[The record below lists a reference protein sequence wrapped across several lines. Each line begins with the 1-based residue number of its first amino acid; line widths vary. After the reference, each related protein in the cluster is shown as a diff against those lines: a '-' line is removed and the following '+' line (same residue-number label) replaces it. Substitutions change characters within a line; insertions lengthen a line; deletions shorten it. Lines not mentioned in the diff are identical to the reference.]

1 MNKNLYCVFNSYPD
15 REYAIVIDSVF
26 NDEFSETL
34 DSASIVIT
42 QVEESLRL
50 SSLQVKSEIVY
61 IYDKETNFS
70 KYMLV
75 DNYVEQIINIKDNV
89 YKYIINLMS
98 LTKLL
103 ETIQCPNLVITHSLV
118 SGQKKISQYIKQ
130 YVEVY
135 SPKVKMKIGDK
146 WEYQPLINIDD
157 ELIDNKFNQKCRDLA
172 FTNNTLRE
180 VLTTLMIQQ
189 QCIPTLDVR
198 TSTGK
203 IYLSWLDL
211 NEKRETFVKSFS
223 INYIQKSM
231 ASDSYVNNLVYMNDN
246 VLDDN
251 NSVIT
256 ESIGFRDTDNA
267 TLKQTSNFKL
277 QTTYPIYSIKEAILK
292 IPSKI
297 SLTFKSAIV
306 KNKND
311 TDTTLSLH
319 IQNSMT
325 MWIYDDTTKPLLP
338 NITFTSG
345 ILYKYD
351 DNGTFTKV
359 GEVITNQSLTPMKD
373 SILKSYQLLSDSY
386 EYILIATY
394 YTSNDSTIRKG
405 VLYKGRLSYQLYYVY
420 SVDITKNIVERSK
433 RQLLETNYVNMREEE
448 TLSGISNYYY
458 GTAYYTIGSNVIQG
472 FSETYTLA
480 LLWWN
485 NTYTLLENMVGV
497 AINDKTA
504 LLNNKDTLIK
514 EISNGLIDDIEFIDS
529 YYVLN
534 VVKDSDANS
543 ITKFLNMFFNITYQ
557 PLNTLRLEIS
567 KDKDIPFNV
576 SQFDSSSN
584 SITNLE
590 YLGIAGLEKVNRYGN
605 EILAIH
611 QRTTNA
617 NDIQPLNSLYEDNYI
632 VFKRTIDYSYGA
644 YVVNYICAK
653 DYILKNYFTSIE
665 TKYRAYEYIS
675 YGSTTIRKENTHIY
689 ARIGYNYYDGDDY
702 IYWGNKA
709 NKTSK
714 DLSYMLLSALLPI
727 SDNDNALSY
736 KVATTGDNYGLSLY
750 KSDLSVAT
758 FNKTIFFNT
767 QLFDSVS
774 YGVWVNYTSE
784 YVDKVGGAPQK
795 WYMNNED
802 RSFISIAFNTSD
814 FVDTNVIFDEQGMND
829 YIEHNYSLPLVKQDD
844 INFFDNIMYVV
855 DNNKSEFVNVEGKT
869 FYLDQSEVLNYTL
882 QIDYY
887 TNSDSIT
894 FNKNLVDFNTMK
906 VGKLSGK
913 KYLVGYNLLS
923 NIDFNESAYNDL
935 GNYQT
940 MKEITTSNC
949 VYDANSIT
957 YKSLQN
963 HRQYK
968 VVYEENGLY
977 YDLIKFNV
985 LQQTTE
991 TFVSQ
996 TIYITLNDTR
1006 SDRVGSYV
1014 EVNGNLLLTFNKCN
1028 VKTNNLQREIEGV

>member
-42 QVEESLRL
+42 QVEENLRL

-89 YKYIINLMS
+89 YKYTINLMS

-135 SPKVKMKIGDK
+135 SPKVKMKVGDK

-211 NEKRETFVKSFS
+211 NEKRETFVKSSS

-251 NSVIT
+251 NSVIS
-256 ESIGFRDTDNA
+256 EHIGFRDTSNA
-267 TLKQTSNFKL
+267 LLSQTGNYKL
-277 QTTYPIYSIKEAILK
+277 YTTYPIYDVKSVIINTPCKVHANTYFNLDK
-292 IPSKI
+292 IARVKI
-297 SLTFKSAIV
+297 SETSTQLISLFMQQNGGIKFYYSDGVSSINTPIYIHSGNFYCFYKQQLVFVSEPVI
-306 KNKND
+306 NKNLYPVS
-311 TDTTLSLH
+311 TTSDGDYL
-319 IQNSMT
+319 NR
-325 MWIYDDTTKPLLP
+325 
-338 NITFTSG
+338 TFTPSQFTQQWDYVF
-345 ILYKYD
+345 I
-351 DNGTFTKV
+351 GTFTCNGIRYENV
-359 GEVITNQSLTPMKD
+359 MC
-373 SILKSYQLLSDSY
+373 LS
-386 EYILIATY
+386 
-394 YTSNDSTIRKG
+394 TSENG
-405 VLYKGRLSYQLYYVY
+405 VNLEAFANCKI
-420 SVDITKNIVERSK
+420 DISKLVVENSK
-433 RQLLETNYVNMREEE
+433 RNLLDTDYVKMQNEDKTIDKICNYR
-448 TLSGISNYYY
+448 Y
-458 GTAYYTIGSNVIQG
+458 GTFHYSIGSNEISG
-472 FSETYTLA
+472 FSDTFNIA
-480 LLWWN
+480 ILWWN
-485 NTYTLLENMVGV
+485 NTYTVLENLLDIIYNQQP
-497 AINDKTA
+497 INDYKQETE
-504 LLNNKDTLIK
+504 DYFY
-514 EISNGLIDDIEFIDS
+514 NGLDLKDYISFEFSSIS
-529 YYVLN
+529 KKTY
-534 VVKDSDANS
+534 KDA
-543 ITKFLNMFFNITYQ
+543 KQFFMGVYFNITYQ

-702 IYWGNKA
+702 IKF
-709 NKTSK
+709 KTQ
-714 DLSYMLLSALLPI
+714 DINQVNFYLNALLPI
-727 SDNDNALSY
+727 DIVNKYNQYKLSGMGVND
-736 KVATTGDNYGLSLY
+736 LY
-750 KSDLSVAT
+750 KSDLSIAT
-758 FNKTIFFNT
+758 FNTTMILNT
-767 QLFDSVS
+767 QAFDSVS
-774 YGVWVNYTSE
+774 YGIYVDVDSE
-784 YVDKVGGAPQK
+784 YFNKVGGIVQS
-795 WYMNNED
+795 WYINDND
-802 RSFISIAFNTSD
+802 RDKIKICFGN
-814 FVDTNVIFDEQGMND
+814 
-829 YIEHNYSLPLVKQDD
+829 K
-844 INFFDNIMYVV
+844 DNIDAKTYYGDEDDYNEMIRDVYKVPKVRVINPMYVV
-855 DNNKSEFVNVEGKT
+855 DDNTSDDSFKT

-887 TNSDSIT
+887 TNDESIV
-894 FNKNLVDFNTMK
+894 FNKNIVDFNTMK

-913 KYLVGYNLLS
+913 KYLVSYSLLS

-935 GNYQT
+935 GSYQT
-940 MKEITTSNC
+940 MEEITTSNC

-957 YKSLQN
+957 YESLQN
-963 HRQYK
+963 FRQYK
-968 VVYEENGLY
+968 VVYKENGLY
-977 YDLIKFNV
+977 YDLIKFSV
-985 LQQTTE
+985 LKQPTE